1 MYAYIQLN
9 LTIYLFE
16 DVLKKRKNNDIYR
29 HLSKNET
36 MAVYKETD
44 DELLIIQ
51 LLSLHNAQITDE
63 LEGTEN
69 QEDSSFNKRIDN
81 IVAESKKFHRQY
93 HIWHSARIVK
103 YLLNLLNFGD
113 HFTKS
118 RVMQTGRLK
127 GMSDSHGGV
136 SDRIFNYAYN

>member
-16 DVLKKRKNNDIYR
+16 DVLEKRKNNDIYR

-51 LLSLHNAQITDE
+51 LLSLQDAQMADE

-69 QEDSSFNKRIDN
+69 QDNSLFNKRIDD

-93 HIWHSARIVK
+93 QIWHSAHVVK
-103 YLLNLLNFGD
+103 YLLNLLSFGD

-118 RVMQTGRLK
+118 RVMQTSWLK

-136 SDRIFNYAYN
+136 SDRTFNYAYN